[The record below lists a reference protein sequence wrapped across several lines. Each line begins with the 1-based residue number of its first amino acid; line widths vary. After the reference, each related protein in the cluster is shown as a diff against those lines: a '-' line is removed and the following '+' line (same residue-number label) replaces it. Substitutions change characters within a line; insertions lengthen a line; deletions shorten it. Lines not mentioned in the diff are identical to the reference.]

1 MRLGEISCITRC
13 DCILSIRGN
22 MLDDKN
28 RRLIMDRLGG
38 AVDELVADLYSD
50 AAGGISV
57 VQEAEI
63 TSRLCQRLE
72 DKLDNS
78 RVGDYVFRVAAQSLP
93 DRGPNSME
101 KLFGADLFLSI
112 SLDGPDGFDKGIFIQ
127 AKYDR
132 NINRTELKDACRRM
146 EAIAD
151 RQGVYVWIYEP
162 DGVKVLSSHQV
173 SQMKH
178 NSLAGIQPRT
188 TTGFT
193 GRILDCFAGSRAWG
207 IPPAGDRRKL
217 IAERLLEARASN
229 LLDIRLKK
237 DRG

>member
-1 MRLGEISCITRC
+1 
-13 DCILSIRGN
+13 
-22 MLDDKN
+22 MLDDEN

-38 AVDELVADLYSD
+38 AVDDLVADLYSD
-50 AAGGISV
+50 TAGGVSV

-72 DKLDNS
+72 DRLDNS
-78 RVGDYVFRVAAQSLP
+78 PAGEYVFRVIAQSLP

-112 SLDGPDGFDKGIFIQ
+112 SLDGADGFDKGIFIQ

-146 EAIAD
+146 EAIAE
-151 RQGVYVWIYEP
+151 RQGVYVWVYEP

-173 SQMKH
+173 SQMKQ
-178 NSLAGIQPRT
+178 NSLTGIQPRT
-188 TTGFT
+188 MTGFT
-193 GRILDCFAGSRAWG
+193 GRIVDCYAGSRAWG
-207 IPPAGDRRKL
+207 IPSTGDRRKL
-217 IAERLLEARASN
+217 VAERLLEARASN
-229 LLDIRLKK
+229 LLDIKLKK

>member
-1 MRLGEISCITRC
+1 
-13 DCILSIRGN
+13 
-22 MLDDKN
+22 MLDVEN

-38 AVDELVADLYSD
+38 AVDDLVADLYSD
-50 AAGGISV
+50 TAGGVSV

-72 DKLDNS
+72 DRLDNS
-78 RVGDYVFRVAAQSLP
+78 QAGEYVFRVIAQSLP

-112 SLDGPDGFDKGIFIQ
+112 SLDGADGFDKGIFIQ

-132 NINRTELKDACRRM
+132 NINRIELKDACRRM
-146 EAIAD
+146 EAIAE
-151 RQGVYVWIYEP
+151 RQGVYVWVYEP

-173 SQMKH
+173 DQMKQ
-178 NSLAGIQPRT
+178 NSLTGIQPRT
-188 TTGFT
+188 MTGFT
-193 GRILDCFAGSRAWG
+193 GRILDCYAGSRAWG
-207 IPPAGDRRKL
+207 IPSTGNRRKL
-217 IAERLLEARASN
+217 VAERLLEVRASN
-229 LLDIRLKK
+229 LLDIKLKK

>member
-1 MRLGEISCITRC
+1 
-13 DCILSIRGN
+13 

-38 AVDELVADLYSD
+38 AVDALVADLYSGKTD
-50 AAGGISV
+50 GVSV

-78 RVGDYVFRVAAQSLP
+78 PAGDYVFRVIAQSLP

-101 KLFGADLFLSI
+101 KLFGADIFLSI
-112 SLDGPDGFDKGIFIQ
+112 SLDGPGGFDKGIFIQ

-132 NINRTELKDACRRM
+132 NIDRNELKGACRRM

-151 RQGVYVWIYEP
+151 RQGVYVWVYEP
-162 DGVKVLSSHQV
+162 NGVKVLSSHQV
-173 SQMKH
+173 RQMKH

-193 GRILDCFAGSRAWG
+193 GRILDCYAGSRAWG
-207 IPPAGDRRKL
+207 IPSTGNRRKMV
-217 IAERLLEARASN
+217 AERLREVRASN
-229 LLDIRLKK
+229 LLDIKLKK
-237 DRG
+237 MD

>member
-1 MRLGEISCITRC
+1 
-13 DCILSIRGN
+13 
-22 MLDDKN
+22 MLEDEN

-50 AAGGISV
+50 TAGGVRV

-72 DKLDNS
+72 DRLDNS
-78 RVGDYVFRVAAQSLP
+78 QAGEYVFRVIAQSLP

-112 SLDGPDGFDKGIFIQ
+112 SLDGADGFDKGIFIQ

-146 EAIAD
+146 EAIAE
-151 RQGVYVWIYEP
+151 RQGVYVWVYEP

-173 SQMKH
+173 GQMKQ
-178 NSLAGIQPRT
+178 NSLTGIQPRT
-188 TTGFT
+188 MTGFT
-193 GRILDCFAGSRAWG
+193 GRILDCYAGSRAWG
-207 IPPAGDRRKL
+207 IPSTGDRRKL
-217 IAERLLEARASN
+217 VAERLLEARASN
-229 LLDIRLKK
+229 LLDIKLKK
-237 DRG
+237 IEANDRNARSP

>member
-1 MRLGEISCITRC
+1 
-13 DCILSIRGN
+13 
-22 MLDDKN
+22 MLDDEN

-50 AAGGISV
+50 TAGGVSV
-57 VQEAEI
+57 MQEAEI

-78 RVGDYVFRVAAQSLP
+78 QAGDYVFRVIAQSLP

-112 SLDGPDGFDKGIFIQ
+112 SLDGAAGFDKGIFIQ

-132 NINRTELKDACRRM
+132 NIDRTELKDACRRM

-151 RQGVYVWIYEP
+151 RQGVYVWVYEP

-173 SQMKH
+173 GQMKQ
-178 NSLAGIQPRT
+178 NSLAGVQPRT
-188 TTGFT
+188 MSGFT
-193 GRILDCFAGSRAWG
+193 GRILDCYAGSRAWG
-207 IPPAGDRRKL
+207 IPSTGERRKMV
-217 IAERLLEARASN
+217 AERLLEARASN
-229 LLDIRLKK
+229 LLDIKLKK